1 MSQRGAGELATAVQG
16 NDLHWLNHWPMAA
29 SDTLAP
35 IPVFDVQLN
44 EHHVE
49 AVAETLRSG
58 WLTMGPRIQQ
68 FEIEFAEHIGVPHA
82 VAVSSCTSAL
92 HLAYLAAGVGP
103 GDEVI
108 VPGITFV
115 ASAAA
120 VRYCGATPVLA
131 EVAGQHDLGLDP
143 EDVAARIGPRTK
155 AVCAVHYGGYAAPLE
170 ELEKLCRE
178 HGLALIE
185 DAAHSP
191 EATPVGSDRK
201 LGTIGLAGT
210 FSFFSN
216 KILSC
221 GEGGLLAT
229 ADEGVAELARSRR
242 SHAMTSGTWDRH
254 RGHAM
259 GYDVVEVGYNYR
271 MDEPRAALLSARLP
285 GLGEDVA
292 ARRALTRRYRE
303 LLGEVEGI
311 VLPYEDEQVDVSSCY
326 VMPVMLEEPALRD
339 TVRKLL
345 SENHR
350 VQTSV
355 LYPSIN
361 EFTAYGAGDRE
372 LPRCEL
378 AARTQLTLPLYP
390 HLGEERLQRVV
401 QALRESLAE
410 AAAA

>member
-1 MSQRGAGELATAVQG
+1 MAQALWQRVGFGREGNAV
-16 NDLHWLNHWPMAA
+16 HWLNQAPIP
-29 SDTLAP
+29 TPETQAP
-35 IPVFDVQLN
+35 IPVFDVQLS
-44 EHHVE
+44 EKHVE
-49 AVAETLRSG
+49 AVAATLRSG
-58 WLTMGPRIQQ
+58 WLTLGPRTQD
-68 FEIEFAEHIGVPHA
+68 FEAEFAEHIGAPHA
-82 VAVSSCTSAL
+82 IAVSSCTSAL
-92 HLAYLAAGVGP
+92 HLAYLAAGIGP

-120 VRYCGATPVLA
+120 VRYCGGTPVLA

-143 EDVAARIGPRTK
+143 EDVAAKIGPKTK

-170 ELEKLCRE
+170 ALRQLCETR
-178 HGLALIE
+178 GLALIE

-191 EATPVGSDRK
+191 EATQVGDDRK

-229 ADEGVAELARSRR
+229 HSDEVAELARSRR

-259 GYDVVEVGYNYR
+259 GYDVVNVGYNYR
-271 MDEPRAALLSARLP
+271 MDEPRAALLSSRLP
-285 GLGEDVA
+285 DLA
-292 ARRALTRRYRE
+292 ADIARRRALTHRYRE
-303 LLGEVEGI
+303 LLGELEGI

-326 VMPVMLEEPALRD
+326 VMPVMLENPELRD
-339 TVRKLL
+339 PVRKLL
-345 SENHR
+345 SENHK

-361 EFTAYGAGDRE
+361 EFTAYGAGEKE

-390 HLGEERLQRVV
+390 HLGEERLLRVV
-401 QALRESLAE
+401 EALRASLAE
-410 AAAA
+410 AA

>member
-1 MSQRGAGELATAVQG
+1 MTDSAETER
-16 NDLHWLNHWPMAA
+16 
-29 SDTLAP
+29 
-35 IPVFDVQLN
+35 IPVFDVRLD
-44 EHHVE
+44 EAHVE

-58 WLTMGPRIQQ
+58 WLTMGPRIEA
-68 FEIEFAEHIGVPHA
+68 FESEFGAHLGVEHA
-82 VAVSSCTSAL
+82 VATSSCTAAL

-120 VRYCGATPVLA
+120 VRYCGGTPVLA
-131 EVAGQHDLGLDP
+131 EIVGQEDLGIDP
-143 EDVAARIGPRTK
+143 ADVEARITDRTK
-155 AVCAVHYGGYAAPLE
+155 AICAVHYGGYAAALEPLKALCE
-170 ELEKLCRE
+170 ER
-178 HGLALIE
+178 GLALIE

-191 EATPVGSDRK
+191 DATPPGSERK
-201 LGTIGLAGT
+201 LGTHGFAGT

-229 ADEGVAELARSRR
+229 DDERVAELARSLR

-259 GYDVVEVGYNYR
+259 GYDVVDVGYNYR
-271 MDEPRAALLSARLP
+271 LDEPRAALLSARLP
-285 GLGEDVA
+285 GLAADID
-292 ARRALTRRYRE
+292 ARRALTRRYRD
-303 LLGEVEGI
+303 LLAGVEGI
-311 VLPYEDEQVDVSSCY
+311 VLPYSDEQVATSSCY
-326 VMPVMLEEPALRD
+326 VMPVMLDDAELRD
-339 TVRKLL
+339 PVRTIL
-345 SENHR
+345 SERHG

-361 EFTAYGAGDRE
+361 EFTAYGRGE
-372 LPRCEL
+372 QSLPRCER

-390 HLGEERLQRVV
+390 HLGEERLERVV
-401 QALRESLAE
+401 GALGEAIAE
-410 AAAA
+410 APL

>member
-1 MSQRGAGELATAVQG
+1 MPAKPATE
-16 NDLHWLNHWPMAA
+16 
-29 SDTLAP
+29 P
-35 IPVFDVQLN
+35 IPVFDVRL
-44 EHHVE
+44 EESHVE
-49 AVAETLRSG
+49 AVAATLRSG
-58 WLTMGPRIQQ
+58 WLTMGPRIKE
-68 FEIEFAEHIGVPHA
+68 FEAEFAAHLGIEHA

-92 HLAYLAAGVGP
+92 HLAYLAAGIGP

-120 VRYCGATPVLA
+120 VRYCGGTPVLA
-131 EVAGQHDLGLDP
+131 EIAGQADLGLDP
-143 EDVAARIGPRTK
+143 EDVAGRISARTK
-155 AVCAVHYGGYAAPLE
+155 AICAVHYGGYAAPLGPLQ
-170 ELEKLCRE
+170 ELCDE

-191 EATPVGSDRK
+191 EAVQPGGDRK
-201 LGTIGLAGT
+201 LGTFGLAGT

-229 ADEGVAELARSRR
+229 ADDEVAELARSLR

-271 MDEPRAALLSARLP
+271 LDEPRAALLSARLT
-285 GLGEDVA
+285 GLEADIA
-292 ARRALTRRYRE
+292 TRRTLTHRYRE
-303 LLGEVEGI
+303 LLREVDGLL
-311 VLPYEDEQVDVSSCY
+311 LPYSDQQVDASSCY
-326 VMPVMLEEPALRD
+326 VMPVMLEDDSLRD
-339 TVRKLL
+339 PVRKLL
-345 SENHR
+345 SENHK

-355 LYPSIN
+355 LYPSIS
-361 EFTAYGAGDRE
+361 EFTAYGAGE
-372 LPRCEL
+372 TKLPRCER

-401 QALRESLAE
+401 EALRQSLDE
-410 AAAA
+410 AAA

>member
-1 MSQRGAGELATAVQG
+1 MDSG
-16 NDLHWLNHWPMAA
+16 PA
-29 SDTLAP
+29 SDP
-35 IPVFDVQLN
+35 IPVFDVQLD
-44 EHHVE
+44 ESHVD
-49 AVAETLRSG
+49 AVAATLRSG
-58 WLTMGPRIQQ
+58 WLTMGPRIKE
-68 FEIEFAEHIGVPHA
+68 FEEEFAEHLGTPHA
-82 VAVSSCTSAL
+82 IAVSSCTSAL

-131 EVAGQHDLGLDP
+131 EIAGQGDLGLDP
-143 EDVAARIGPRTK
+143 ADVEARIGPKTK
-155 AVCAVHYGGYAAPLE
+155 AVCAVHYGGYAAPLGPLQE
-170 ELEKLCRE
+170 ICDR

-191 EATPVGSDRK
+191 EAVQPGGSGQK
-201 LGTIGLAGT
+201 LGTFGLAGT

-229 ADEGVAELARSRR
+229 ADDKVAELARSRR
-242 SHAMTSGTWDRH
+242 SHAMTTGTWDRH
-254 RGHAM
+254 RGHAL

-271 MDEPRAALLSARLP
+271 LDEPRAALLSARLP
-285 GLGEDVA
+285 GLAEDIA
-292 ARRALTRRYRE
+292 ARRALTHRYRE
-303 LLGEVEGI
+303 LLGEVEGL
-311 VLPYEDEQVDVSSCY
+311 VLPYTDEQVDASSCY
-326 VMPVMLEEPALRD
+326 VMPVMLEDAELRD
-339 TVRKLL
+339 PVRKLL
-345 SENHR
+345 TESHK

-355 LYPSIN
+355 LYPSIS
-361 EFTAYGAGDRE
+361 EFTAYGAGETE
-372 LPRCEL
+372 LPRCER

-401 QALRESLAE
+401 GALRESLGE
-410 AAAA
+410 AAA

>member
-1 MSQRGAGELATAVQG
+1 MTA
-16 NDLHWLNHWPMAA
+16 AA
-29 SDTLAP
+29 QP
-35 IPVFDVQLN
+35 ERIPVFDVRLDAA
-44 EHHVE
+44 HVD

-58 WLTMGPRIQQ
+58 WLTMGPRIDA
-68 FEIEFAEHIGVPHA
+68 FESEFREHLGTSHA
-82 VAVSSCTSAL
+82 IAVSSCTAAL

-120 VRYCGATPVLA
+120 VRYCGGVPVLA
-131 EVAGQHDLGLDP
+131 EVLGQHDLGLDP
-143 EDVAARIGPRTK
+143 DDVEARIGPRTK
-155 AVCAVHYGGYAAPLE
+155 AVCAVHYGGYAAPLKRLSE
-170 ELEKLCRE
+170 ICKRN
-178 HGLALIE
+178 GLALIE

-191 EATPVGSDRK
+191 EAALPGSDRK
-201 LGTIGLAGT
+201 LGTYGLSGT

-229 ADEGVAELARSRR
+229 DDDDVAELARSRR

-259 GYDVVEVGYNYR
+259 SYDVVGVGYNYR

-285 GLGEDVA
+285 DLA
-292 ARRALTRRYRE
+292 ADIAERRRLTARYRE
-303 LLGEVEGI
+303 LLAGVQG
-311 VLPYEDEQVDVSSCY
+311 VVVPYDDGQVAASSCY
-326 VMPVMLEEPALRD
+326 VMPVMVEDPELRD
-339 TVRKLL
+339 PVRRLL
-345 SENHR
+345 ADEHG

-361 EFTAYGAGDRE
+361 QFTAYGAGVE
-372 LPRCEL
+372 SLPRCEL
-378 AARTQLTLPLYP
+378 AARTQITLPLYP
-390 HLGEERLQRVV
+390 HLGDARLERVV
-401 QALRESLAE
+401 EALAASVAQAAT
-410 AAAA
+410 

>member
-1 MSQRGAGELATAVQG
+1 
-16 NDLHWLNHWPMAA
+16 MAE
-29 SDTLAP
+29 AP
-35 IPVFDVQLN
+35 PTEKIPVFDVRL
-44 EHHVE
+44 EEAHVE

-58 WLTMGPRIQQ
+58 WLTMGPRIKE
-68 FEIEFAEHIGVPHA
+68 FEAEFAEHLVTKHA
-82 VAVSSCTSAL
+82 IAVSSCTAAL

-131 EVAGQHDLGLDP
+131 EIVGQGDLGLDP
-143 EDVAARIGPRTK
+143 DDVEARITPRTK

-170 ELEKLCRE
+170 RLEEVCER

-191 EATPVGSDRK
+191 EATLPGAERK
-201 LGTIGLAGT
+201 LGTYGLAGT

-229 ADEGVAELARSRR
+229 DDDGVAELASSRR

-259 GYDVVEVGYNYR
+259 SYDVVEVGYNYR
-271 MDEPRAALLSARLP
+271 LDEPRAALLSARLP
-285 GLGEDVA
+285 GLA
-292 ARRALTRRYRE
+292 ADIEERRRLTARYRE
-303 LLGEVEGI
+303 LLAGVDGI
-311 VLPYEDEQVDVSSCY
+311 VVPYTDEQVAASSCY
-326 VMPVMLEEPALRD
+326 VMPVMVEDPELRD
-339 TVRKLL
+339 PVRSLL
-345 SENHR
+345 SDEHA

-361 EFTAYGAGDRE
+361 QFTAYGAGAE
-372 LPRCEL
+372 SLPRCEL
-378 AARTQLTLPLYP
+378 AARTQVTLPLYP
-390 HLGEERLQRVV
+390 HLGDERLERVV
-401 QALRESLAE
+401 ESLGASIS

>member
-1 MSQRGAGELATAVQG
+1 
-16 NDLHWLNHWPMAA
+16 MAA
-29 SDTLAP
+29 AASPDP
-35 IPVFDVQLN
+35 IPVFDVRL
-44 EHHVE
+44 EEAHVE

-68 FEIEFAEHIGVPHA
+68 LEEEFAAHLGIPHA

-92 HLAYLAAGVGP
+92 HLAYLAAGVGA

-120 VRYCGATPVLA
+120 VRYCGGVPVLA
-131 EVAGQHDLGLDP
+131 EIAGQDDLGLDP
-143 EDVAARIGPRTK
+143 DDVVRRIGLRTK
-155 AVCAVHYGGYAAPLE
+155 AICAVHYGGYAAPLAALQE
-170 ELEKLCRE
+170 ICDE

-191 EATPVGSDRK
+191 EAVVPGEQRK
-201 LGTIGLAGT
+201 LGTYGLAGT

-229 ADEGVAELARSRR
+229 ADDGVAELARSRR
-242 SHAMTSGTWDRH
+242 SHAMTTGTWDRH

-271 MDEPRAALLSARLP
+271 LDEPRAALLSARLP
-285 GLGEDVA
+285 GLGEDIA
-292 ARRALTRRYRE
+292 ARRALTHRYRE
-303 LLGEVEGI
+303 LLGEIEGL
-311 VLPYEDEQVDVSSCY
+311 VLPYTDAQVDASSCY
-326 VMPVMLEEPALRD
+326 VMPVMLEDAALRD
-339 TVRKLL
+339 PVRKLL
-345 SENHR
+345 SERHK

-355 LYPSIN
+355 LYPSIS
-361 EFTAYGAGDRE
+361 EFTAYGAGETE
-372 LPRCEL
+372 LPRCER

-401 QALRESLAE
+401 GALRESLAE
-410 AAAA
+410 AATV

>member
-1 MSQRGAGELATAVQG
+1 MDPGTA
-16 NDLHWLNHWPMAA
+16 ND
-29 SDTLAP
+29 P
-35 IPVFDVQLN
+35 IPVFDVRL
-44 EHHVE
+44 EESHVE
-49 AVAETLRSG
+49 AVAATLRSG
-58 WLTMGPRIQQ
+58 WLTMGPRIQE
-68 FEIEFAEHIGVPHA
+68 FEAEFAEHLGTPHA
-82 VAVSSCTSAL
+82 IAVSSCTSAL
-92 HLAYLAAGVGP
+92 HLAYLAAGIGP

-120 VRYCGATPVLA
+120 VRYCGGTPVLA
-131 EVAGQHDLGLDP
+131 EIAGQGDLGLDP
-143 EDVAARIGPRTK
+143 ADVEARIGPRTK
-155 AVCAVHYGGYAAPLE
+155 AICAVHYGGYAAPLGPLQE
-170 ELEKLCRE
+170 ICDR

-191 EATPVGSDRK
+191 EAVQPGGPEGK
-201 LGTIGLAGT
+201 LGTFGLAGT

-229 ADEGVAELARSRR
+229 ADDEVAELARSRR
-242 SHAMTSGTWDRH
+242 SHAMTTGTWDRH
-254 RGHAM
+254 RGHAL

-285 GLGEDVA
+285 DLAADIA
-292 ARRALTRRYRE
+292 ARRALTHRYRE
-303 LLGEVEGI
+303 LLGEVEGL
-311 VLPYEDEQVDVSSCY
+311 VLPYTDEQVDASSCY
-326 VMPVMLEEPALRD
+326 VMPVMLEDAELRD
-339 TVRKLL
+339 PVRKLL
-345 SENHR
+345 SENHK

-355 LYPSIN
+355 LYPSIS
-361 EFTAYGAGDRE
+361 EFSAYGAGEDE
-372 LPRCEL
+372 LPRCER

-401 QALRESLAE
+401 GALRQSLGD